1 MQMAQPTLMAP
12 PQLGGK
18 QRRQQPRQ
26 PLRDPPQV
34 ADGCAL
40 ISSYEWNFNKYKF
53 IKNLLDQV
61 PNRLFITLSIRP
73 ISSATKRR
81 LVSLFEKH
89 AARDL

>member
-40 ISSYEWNFNKYKF
+40 ISSYEWNYNKN
-53 IKNLLDQV
+53 INLLKIYWIK
-61 PNRLFITLSIRP
+61 FP
-73 ISSATKRR
+73 IDCLNLCQSVLYHLPQNAA
-81 LVSLFEKH
+81 LSLFEKH
-89 AARDL
+89 AARD